1 MSSSSSAEASARV
14 VTDDELRELLA
25 ARETAEK
32 EKAEAVVETLGPGD
46 CPVCGE
52 DLVIAPLNA
61 ALVTFVR
68 RKPLKCKSCGLQT
81 PAVPTT
87 VGWGLALVLAA
98 ALALGGMSAI
108 FTAQRITEPGTQKV
122 VFMVGALLFGGGL
135 FLGYGVQGAG
145 SKKLVVQ
152 RIVQRRRQ
160 WADRG
165 KAGTKAGAAQD
176 DAGWFQENLEAVV
189 VAIILALI
197 IRHFAME
204 AFVIPTGSMAP
215 TLLGDHFNVTCSNCD
230 YEFPTSKSQ
239 GQFTRGNTQD
249 SLRIYC
255 PLCTYKTDDVQ
266 VSSGDVFGGH
276 KILVNKFIYEH
287 RAPRRYEIIVFKF
300 PEKPWRNYIKR
311 LIGLPGETLVIR
323 NGDVYADGTLARKPD
338 SVQDSVW
345 IPVHDAAYE
354 RKKGT
359 PRWAPLDEEEL
370 PAVWTFDS
378 DGADVLCKPQE
389 VTGAPAT
396 WLAYK
401 RQVFDSYGYNRNHV
415 GRGSYPV
422 ADLRVRAIVT
432 PTPGAIVRLAI
443 QERSGGPGGDVERV
457 VAARFVCGEGE
468 QEFGVEV
475 GGRLEQS
482 VKVPGLKAGVPVE
495 LTLAYADDRARLQID
510 GETVLS
516 WDDPYGPV
524 KTAGSSVRLG
534 AEGAEARFERV
545 RVDRDLFYIPSSG
558 RRGFDPSDRPV
569 TIPRDAYFAMGDNSP
584 NSEDGRVWGFVPKG
598 NMIGR
603 AFLVF
608 WPIRPFE
615 VKFIR

>member
-1 MSSSSSAEASARV
+1 MSTSPAETSAPAI
-14 VTDDELRELLA
+14 TDDELRELLV
-25 ARETAEK
+25 AREKAEK
-32 EKAEAVVETLGPGD
+32 ERAEQVVENLGPGD
-46 CPVCGE
+46 CPVCDE
-52 DLVIAPLNA
+52 DLINAPLSA

-68 RKPLKCKSCGLQT
+68 RKPLKCKSCGLRT

-108 FTAQRITEPGTQKV
+108 FTAQRITEAGTQKM

-160 WADRG
+160 WAERG
-165 KAGTKAGAAQD
+165 KAGTRAGAAQE

-230 YEFPTSKSQ
+230 HEFPVGKSQ
-239 GQFTRGNTQD
+239 GLFGSRSSENF
-249 SLRIYC
+249 RIFC
-255 PLCTYKTDDVQ
+255 PLCTYTTKGVVVTR
-266 VSSGDVFGGH
+266 GDVFGGH
-276 KILVNKFIYEH
+276 KILVNKFIYKY
-287 RAPRRYEIIVFKF
+287 RPPRRYEIIVFKY
-300 PEKPWRNYIKR
+300 PKKPWRNYIKR
-311 LIGLPGETLVIR
+311 LIGLPGETLQIR
-323 NGDVYADGTLARKPD
+323 NGDIYADGKLARKPD
-338 SVQDSVW
+338 SVQDDIW
-345 IPVHDAAYE
+345 IPVHDAAYR
-354 RKKGT
+354 RKRGV
-359 PRWAPLDEEEL
+359 PYWGPLNTEEL
-370 PAVWTFDS
+370 PAVWTFDR
-378 DGADVLCKPQE
+378 DGADVLCKPQAVE
-389 VTGAPAT
+389 GSPPT

-401 RQVFDSYGYNRNHV
+401 RRIVDTYGYNRNGTGDHDV
-415 GRGSYPV
+415 GDV
-422 ADLRVRAIVT
+422 RVRAIVT
-432 PTPGAIVRLAI
+432 PEAGAIVRLAI
-443 QERSGGPGGDVERV
+443 RERSSDEAGHDVDRV
-457 VAARFVCGEGE
+457 VAARFMCGAGE
-468 QEFGVEV
+468 QTFGVEV

-482 VKVPGLKAGVPVE
+482 VKFPGLKPGVPVE
-495 LTLAYADDRARLQID
+495 LTLAYADDRARLQVD

-516 WDDPYGPV
+516 WDDPYGLPETTNV
-524 KTAGSSVRLG
+524 NVRLG
-534 AEGAEARFERV
+534 AEGGEARFERV
-545 RVDRDLFYIPSSG
+545 RIDRDVFYVPST
-558 RRGFDPSDRPV
+558 RGQFDPSDRPV
-569 TIPRDAYFAMGDNSP
+569 KIPQDAFFAMGDNSP
-584 NSEDGRVWGFVPKG
+584 NSEDGRAWGFVPKG